1 MTKLDD
7 IVILGAKRTPFGSF
21 GGGLK
26 DWTAND
32 LGAEAAKA
40 ALTQAGLAGED
51 MDHVIFGNVL
61 QSSADAIYHARHVA
75 LKAGCPDT
83 VPGLTV
89 NRLCG
94 SGFQALVTGAQQL
107 LLGESDMVLVGGS
120 ENMSQAP
127 HIIRGARWGLPL
139 GKAPMTDALWESLTD
154 SWCKLPMALTAENL
168 ATSHNVTREDA
179 DTYALRSQ
187 AAYATAL
194 AAGHFNDE
202 IISLSRTDRRGRVK
216 EISVD
221 ECPRPQSTPEALA
234 KLPTIFKKDGVITAG
249 NASAITD
256 GAAALVL
263 ATGTEAAKRGL
274 SPLARI
280 VSWGIVGVDPSIMG
294 IGPVGA
300 IRQALRRASLTLED
314 MDVVEINE
322 AFAPQYIACERELK
336 LNREITN
343 VNGGAIAL
351 GHPLGATGARI
362 TAHLCYELA
371 RRQGRYAVGSACIGG
386 GQGIAI
392 VLERH

>member
-1 MTKLDD
+1 MSNEIF
-7 IVILGAKRTPFGSF
+7 IVGAKRTPFGSF

-26 DWTAND
+26 NWSAND
-32 LGAEAAKA
+32 LGAEATKA
-40 ALTQAGLAGED
+40 ALSQAGVSAD
-51 MDHVIFGNVL
+51 SVDHVVFGNVL
-61 QSSADAIYHARHVA
+61 QTSGDAIYHARHVA
-75 LKAGCPDT
+75 LKAGCPHT

-94 SGFQALVTGAQQL
+94 SGFQSIITAAQQMQ
-107 LLGESDMVLVGGS
+107 LGESSLAVAGGS
-120 ENMSQAP
+120 ESMSQAP

-154 SWCKLPMALTAENL
+154 SFCKLPMALTAENL
-168 ATSHNVTREDA
+168 ADSHKVTRDDA

-187 AAYATAL
+187 HAYAAAL
-194 AAGHFNDE
+194 AAGKFEDE
-202 IISLSRTDRRGRVK
+202 IAPVSPTDRKGRVHTV
-216 EISVD
+216 STD
-221 ECPRPQSTPEALA
+221 ECPRPNSNREGLA
-234 KLPTIFKKDGVITAG
+234 KLPTVFKKDGVITAG

-263 ATGTEAAKRGL
+263 ATGAEVESKGL
-274 SPLARI
+274 QPLARI
-280 VSWGIVGVDPSIMG
+280 VSWGVVGVDPSIMG

-300 IRQALRRASLTLED
+300 IHQALKRAGLSLGD

-322 AFAPQYIACERELK
+322 AFAPQYIACERDLD
-336 LNREITN
+336 LNRDITN
-343 VNGGAIAL
+343 VNGGAIAV

-371 RRQGRYAVGSACIGG
+371 RRNGKYAIGSACIGG

-392 VLERH
+392 VLERA

>member
-392 VLERH
+392 VLERL

>member
-94 SGFQALVTGAQQL
+94 SGFQAVVTGAQQL

-168 ATSHNVTREDA
+168 ATSHDVTREDA

-202 IISLSRTDRRGRVK
+202 IVSLSRTDRRGRVK
-216 EISVD
+216 EVSVD
-221 ECPRPQSTPEALA
+221 ECPRPQSTPEALG

-392 VLERH
+392 VLERL

>member
-1 MTKLDD
+1 MSNEIF
-7 IVILGAKRTPFGSF
+7 IVGAKRTPFGSF

-26 DWTAND
+26 NWSAND
-32 LGAEAAKA
+32 LGAEATKA
-40 ALTQAGLAGED
+40 ALTQAGVAAD
-51 MDHVIFGNVL
+51 AVDHVVFGNVL
-61 QSSADAIYHARHVA
+61 QTSGDAIYHARHVA
-75 LKAGCPDT
+75 LKAGCPHT

-94 SGFQALVTGAQQL
+94 SGFQAIITAAQQM
-107 LLGESDMVLVGGS
+107 LLGESSVAVAGGS
-120 ENMSQAP
+120 ESMSQAP

-154 SWCKLPMALTAENL
+154 SFCKLPMALTAENL
-168 ATSHNVTREDA
+168 AESHQVTREDA

-187 AAYATAL
+187 TAFAAAL
-194 AAGHFNDE
+194 EAGIFDSE
-202 IISLSRTDRRGRVK
+202 IAPVSSTDRKGRVHTV
-216 EISVD
+216 STD
-221 ECPRPQSTPEALA
+221 ECPRPNSSPEGLA
-234 KLPTIFKKDGVITAG
+234 KLPTVFKKDGVITAG

-263 ATGTEAAKRGL
+263 ATGSEVESRGL
-274 SPLARI
+274 NPLARV
-280 VSWGIVGVDPSIMG
+280 VSWGVVGVDPSIMG

-300 IRQALRRASLTLED
+300 IRQALQRAGLALSD

-322 AFAPQYIACERELK
+322 AFAPQYIACERDLE

-343 VNGGAIAL
+343 VNGGAIAV

-362 TAHLCYELA
+362 TAHLCYELE
-371 RRQGRYAVGSACIGG
+371 RRGGKYAIGSACIGG

-392 VLERH
+392 VLERP